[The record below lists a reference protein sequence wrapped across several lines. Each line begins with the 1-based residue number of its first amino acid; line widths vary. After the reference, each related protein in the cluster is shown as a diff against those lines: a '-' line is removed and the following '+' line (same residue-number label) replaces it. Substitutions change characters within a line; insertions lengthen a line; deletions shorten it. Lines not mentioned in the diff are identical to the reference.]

1 VWRGLAAQLSPT
13 SLYQA
18 HLLDTHICTRLMV
31 LPERTGEVEMKI
43 FVTTNSALIGVKS
56 RPVMARLR
64 TTTAAIQGSPSLQP
78 FSEDMRR
85 KGASRAD

>member
-1 VWRGLAAQLSPT
+1 
-13 SLYQA
+13 
-18 HLLDTHICTRLMV
+18 
-31 LPERTGEVEMKI
+31 MKI

-56 RPVMARLR
+56 GPVMARLR
-64 TTTAAIQGSPSLQP
+64 TTTAAIQGSPSLQL

>member
-1 VWRGLAAQLSPT
+1 VARTGCPSITDIVVSGAPAGYSYLHKVDGLARNEL
-13 SLYQA
+13 
-18 HLLDTHICTRLMV
+18 
-31 LPERTGEVEMKI
+31 GEVEMKI

-56 RPVMARLR
+56 GPVMARLR
-64 TTTAAIQGSPSLQP
+64 TTTAAIQGSPSLQL